1 MCMQKLLDQDQE
13 ITVKQRR
20 LTANTRIFYKD
31 NFSAY
36 LLSLMKFF
44 CETVLYYQLNSVEFQ
59 NNSLNDSVY
68 LKNTEYVENYN
79 LICLVNYFLKLKH
92 EIRKEEK
99 LPHHITDQEFR
110 KETLTF
116 F

>member
-1 MCMQKLLDQDQE
+1 
-13 ITVKQRR
+13 
-20 LTANTRIFYKD
+20 
-31 NFSAY
+31 
-36 LLSLMKFF
+36 MKFF
-44 CETVLYYQLNSVEFQ
+44 CETVLYYQLNSVVFQ

-68 LKNTEYVENYN
+68 LKNTEYVKNYN

-99 LPHHITDQEFR
+99 LPHHITYQEFR

-116 F
+116 FLRDLGYIVINGGNCQRKENISLSTDYK